1 MVSATAPDMPAC
13 QRKGFVYK
21 LKDVSRETWAS
32 IAATLCGAIL
42 VTLAAYWTGGCGP
55 NVVLV
60 VLDNDRVV
68 FCE

>member
-1 MVSATAPDMPAC
+1 MSATVPDDLPAC

-32 IAATLCGAIL
+32 IAATLAGAIL

-60 VLDNDRVV
+60 LLDNGRVV
-68 FCE
+68 ECP